1 MNRYRAAA
9 IIGAG
14 MMLVTGPATA
24 GLINV
29 AGPQTIRPHAS
40 VEQIY
45 YRNNAAVPEA
55 IIGGIMSGVIG
66 GALGGSCYYNDCGY
80 GDGYYGGG
88 GIWRR
93 RWWLSRRTRRRWSY
107 RRWSYRRWWSCPRR
121 RRWTRQ
127 ALATRSACHRALV
140 HEWPMARDGRDPR
153 SNPIPALFIPALEL
167 HMQYLNVSAFVVA
180 SAILVAGFG
189 PARAEGR
196 AAVGL

>member
-1 MNRYRAAA
+1 
-9 IIGAG
+9 
-14 MMLVTGPATA
+14 MLVTGPATA

-88 GIWRR
+88 GGYVGGGGG
-93 RWWLSRRTRRRWSY
+93 Y
-107 RRWSYRRWWSCPRR
+107 RG
-121 RRWTRQ
+121 
-127 ALATRSACHRALV
+127 
-140 HEWPMARDGRDPR
+140 GRGGGG
-153 SNPIPALFIPALEL
+153 
-167 HMQYLNVSAFVVA
+167 HVGGGGHA
-180 SAILVAGFG
+180 SASAGG
-189 PARAEGR
+189 GGHGR
-196 AAVGL
+196 R